1 MDKGERIMATPEG
14 VITSTE
20 TWSGQAPAGSAE
32 ELDAIIDDLIAK
44 ADAEEVVQDLVQVLE
59 EPEDDFDP
67 EQV

>member
-1 MDKGERIMATPEG
+1 MATPEG

-20 TWSGQAPAGSAE
+20 TWSGQVPAGSAE

-59 EPEDDFDP
+59 DPEDDFDP
-67 EQV
+67 EQVCLPR

>member
-1 MDKGERIMATPEG
+1 MATPQG
-14 VITSTE
+14 DITSTE